1 MQPYNKNSSWVKLP
15 SSYINFCLEYSS
27 NSLDL
32 ELGKMCEPCN
42 SFLAKVRESQG
53 TWVPKS
59 QGESGNFAKKLGLK
73 PWWGVTQFCSIHR
86 GKILFSKSKLTNL
99 KNSERFFQKSV
110 YILKPSMW
118 SFSGIAHTQQRR
130 QGVSCM
136 SSTRLSRSGLPSLI

>member
-73 PWWGVTQFCSIHR
+73 PWWGVTQFCRIHR

-99 KNSERFFQKSV
+99 KNSGGWGEVGFRKV
-110 YILKPSMW
+110 YISPNPSVW
-118 SFSGIAHTQQRR
+118 SFSWY
-130 QGVSCM
+130 SPY
-136 SSTRLSRSGLPSLI
+136 LSRLPRVT

>member
-59 QGESGNFAKKLGLK
+59 QGESENFAKKLGWNLER
-73 PWWGVTQFCSIHR
+73 VSHNFAEFTVV
-86 GKILFSKSKLTNL
+86 KSCFLRVN
-99 KNSERFFQKSV
+99 
-110 YILKPSMW
+110 
-118 SFSGIAHTQQRR
+118 
-130 QGVSCM
+130 
-136 SSTRLSRSGLPSLI
+136 

>member
-73 PWWGVTQFCSIHR
+73 PWWGVTQFCRIHR

-99 KNSERFFQKSV
+99 KNSERFFQKSI
-110 YILKPSMW
+110 YIFKPLW

-130 QGVSCM
+130 QGVTCM